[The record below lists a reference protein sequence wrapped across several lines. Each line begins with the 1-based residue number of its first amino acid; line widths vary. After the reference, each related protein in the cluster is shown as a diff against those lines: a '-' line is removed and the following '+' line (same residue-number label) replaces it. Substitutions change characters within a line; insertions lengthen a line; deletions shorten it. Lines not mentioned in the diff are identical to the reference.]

1 MALPIG
7 NILGIL
13 ADNLEKRKGV
23 VPLSPEKA
31 TAWAKGLDIPVGGEV
46 IIYTGQMYQLIP
58 SINSMAN
65 WMAKFE
71 DSWLTKFFR
80 AGRTMNKAVNLS
92 WFMALGSWRE
102 QKVYNGL
109 LRNIAHLLRAADVE
123 FGYLYEQD
131 LYSGALLF
139 DEGIDDVFI
148 EQAHRVYRTFKDNG
162 VKRAITVDPHTTNM
176 LRSVYP
182 KIIRE
187 YDIEVNSYLEL
198 LAECDLN
205 FAKPLGIDVLIH
217 DPCVY
222 ARYEDVIAEPRH
234 LLKNAGARI
243 HEPELSGKLT
253 HCCGGP
259 LESLFPSK
267 AHAIAAKRVEQLANC
282 GTQVATMCPICLANL
297 QRAAG
302 TTLEIKDISEYLV
315 DACSKQEQVKPQET
329 AASPHL
335 IADFEK

>member
-7 NILGIL
+7 DVLGIF
-13 ADNLEKRKGV
+13 ADNLEKRKRV
-23 VPLSPEKA
+23 VPLSSKKA
-31 TAWAKGLDIPVGGEV
+31 AAWAEGLDIPVGGDT
-46 IIYTGQMYQLIP
+46 IIYTGQMYQLVP

-71 DSWLTKFFR
+71 NSPITRLFS
-80 AGRTMNKAVNLS
+80 AGRAVNKVLDLS
-92 WFMALGSWRE
+92 YFMVLGSGRE
-102 QKVYNGL
+102 QKAYNGQ
-109 LRNIAHLLRAADVE
+109 LRNIAHLIRTAGVE
-123 FGYLYEQD
+123 FGYLYERD

-139 DEGIDDVFI
+139 DEGVDDVFT
-148 EQAHRVYRTFKDNG
+148 EQAHRVYRAFRENG

-182 KIIRE
+182 KIISE
-187 YDIEVNSYLEL
+187 YDIEVKSYLEL
-198 LAECDLN
+198 LAERDLN
-205 FAKPLGIDVLIH
+205 FTKQLEIDVVIH

-222 ARYEDVIAEPRH
+222 ARYEDIVNEPRH
-234 LLKNAGARI
+234 LLKDAGATI

-267 AHAIAAKRVEQLANC
+267 AHAIAAKRIEQLASC

-297 QRAAG
+297 KRAAAG
-302 TTLEIKDISEYLV
+302 MTLEIKDISEYLV
-315 DACSKQEQVKPQET
+315 DACSKQIQMKPQE
-329 AASPHL
+329 AVA
-335 IADFEK
+335 

>member
-7 NILGIL
+7 NVLGIF

-23 VPLSPEKA
+23 VPLSSKKV
-31 TAWAKGLDIPVGGEV
+31 TAWADGLDIPVGGET

-71 DSWLTKFFR
+71 GSPITRLFGV
-80 AGRTMNKAVNLS
+80 GRAVNKVLDLS
-92 WFMALGSWRE
+92 YFMVLGSGRE
-102 QKVYNGL
+102 QKAYNNL
-109 LRNIAHLLRAADVE
+109 LRNIAHLLRTAGVE
-123 FGYLYEQD
+123 FGYLYERD

-139 DEGIDDVFI
+139 DEGVDDVFI
-148 EQAHRVYRTFKDNG
+148 EQAHRVYRAFKENG
-162 VKRAITVDPHTTNM
+162 VKQAITVDPHTTNM

-182 KIIRE
+182 KIISE
-187 YDIEVNSYLEL
+187 YDIKVKSYLEL
-198 LAECDLN
+198 LAERDLN
-205 FAKPLGIDVLIH
+205 FTKQLEIDVVIH

-222 ARYEDVIAEPRH
+222 ARYEGIVAEPRQ
-234 LLKNAGARI
+234 LLKDAGATI

-267 AHAIAAKRVEQLANC
+267 AHAIAAKRVEQLGSC

-297 QRAAG
+297 KRAAAG
-302 TTLEIKDISEYLV
+302 MILEVKDISEYLA
-315 DACSKQEQVKPQET
+315 DACNKQIQMKPREAT
-329 AASPHL
+329 A
-335 IADFEK
+335 